1 MMAHHSNMTLQ
12 HHEAELAIQ
21 SHPAGAPIVVP
32 PGTNLKACRGPVPVP
47 SIHVINCS
55 VSGTT
60 LVSGREY
67 YGIIC
72 TGAGRGSVEGNVV
85 DPSAGFIDRVA
96 LAARGG

>member
-1 MMAHHSNMTLQ
+1 MMARRSNMTLQ

-47 SIHVINCS
+47 SIHIINCS

-60 LVSGREY
+60 LVSGRESE
-67 YGIIC
+67 IIC
-72 TGAGRGSVEGNVV
+72 TGAGHGSVEGNVV
-85 DPSAGFIDRVA
+85 DPSASSIERVA